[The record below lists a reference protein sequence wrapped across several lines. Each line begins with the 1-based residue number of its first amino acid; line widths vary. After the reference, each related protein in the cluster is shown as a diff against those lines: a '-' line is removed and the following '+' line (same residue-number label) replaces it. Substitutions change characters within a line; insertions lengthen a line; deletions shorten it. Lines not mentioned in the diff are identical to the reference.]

1 MSVQCA
7 YAQGDRAA
15 LCSSSSGNALY
26 YHGVSVILPFI
37 RVDYDGEEAIGP
49 KWLVPCSPPVLADGY
64 EFDHILNVRAGAA
77 AVEATA
83 AAPDAAPD
91 ANM

>member
-1 MSVQCA
+1 M
-7 YAQGDRAA
+7 
-15 LCSSSSGNALY
+15 
-26 YHGVSVILPFI
+26 
-37 RVDYDGEEAIGP
+37 
-49 KWLVPCSPPVLADGY
+49 VPCAPPVLADGY
-64 EFDHILNVRAGAA
+64 EFDYNLNRRAGAA